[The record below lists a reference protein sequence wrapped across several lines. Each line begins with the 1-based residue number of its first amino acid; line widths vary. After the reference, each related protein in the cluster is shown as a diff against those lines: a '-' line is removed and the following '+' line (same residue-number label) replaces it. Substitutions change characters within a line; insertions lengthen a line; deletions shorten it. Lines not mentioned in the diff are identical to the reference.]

1 MHIIPSFLQIYQEA
15 TNTLEEGAKLIL
27 AHPNE
32 QSVCLYIYIYIYIAL
47 IPFRVSGLIAT

>member
-15 TNTLEEGAKLIL
+15 TNTHTLEEGAKLIL

-32 QSVCLYIYIYIYIAL
+32 QSVCLYIYIYIAL

>member
-1 MHIIPSFLQIYQEA
+1 MHIIPSYLQIYQEA

-32 QSVCLYIYIYIYIAL
+32 QSVCLYIYIYIAL

>member
-15 TNTLEEGAKLIL
+15 TNTHTLEEGAKLIL

-32 QSVCLYIYIYIYIAL
+32 QSVCLYIYIYIYSINTL
-47 IPFRVSGLIAT
+47 SGE

>member
-1 MHIIPSFLQIYQEA
+1 MHIIPSYLQIYQEA

-32 QSVCLYIYIYIYIAL
+32 QSVCLYIYIAL

>member
-1 MHIIPSFLQIYQEA
+1 MHIIPSYLQIYQEA

-27 AHPNE
+27 AHPTE
-32 QSVCLYIYIYIYIAL
+32 HSVCLYIYIYIYIAL